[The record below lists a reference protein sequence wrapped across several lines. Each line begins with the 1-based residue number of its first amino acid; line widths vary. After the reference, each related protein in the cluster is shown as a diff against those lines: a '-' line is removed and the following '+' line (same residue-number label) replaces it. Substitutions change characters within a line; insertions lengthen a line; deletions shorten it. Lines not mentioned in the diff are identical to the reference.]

1 MRKVVSAQVYV
12 LLILVQALV
21 VLPQKPINHGG
32 KIESR
37 YDGVAFETVMRLRKM
52 KVDCGAF
59 KDNFKD
65 GCVSIDVA
73 LHCPGA
79 QVSYVGSVTLQL
91 IFETKSWNQAHG
103 PNQRE
108 LSIVA
113 DAQTLKV
120 GRMRLVPKGDTVM
133 EEKMIET
140 LEATLPYVAFK
151 KIVQSQSIELQV
163 GPSTVELREKNLAA
177 LRDLDNRVVK

>member
-1 MRKVVSAQVYV
+1 MRKVIPALVCV

-37 YDGVAFETVMRLRKM
+37 YDGVEYETVMRLRKM
-52 KVDCGAF
+52 KVGCGGF

-73 LHCPGA
+73 LHCPGT
-79 QVSYVGSVTLQL
+79 QVSHVGSVTLQL
-91 IFETKSWNQAHG
+91 IFETKSWDQSHA

-113 DAQTLKV
+113 DAETLKV

-133 EEKMIET
+133 QETMTET
-140 LEATLPYVAFK
+140 LEATLPYDVFK
-151 KIVQSQSIELQV
+151 KIAQSQSIEFQV
-163 GPSTVELREKNLAA
+163 GPSTVELREKNLLA
-177 LRDLDNRVVK
+177 LRDLDSRVVK

>member
-1 MRKVVSAQVYV
+1 MRKVLSALVCFAV
-12 LLILVQALV
+12 ILTQALV

-52 KVDCGAF
+52 KVDCEGF

-79 QVSYVGSVTLQL
+79 QVSYVGRVTLQL
-91 IFETKSWNQAHG
+91 IFETKSWDRSHG

-108 LSIVA
+108 LSIVT
-113 DAQTLKV
+113 DAETLKI
-120 GRMRLVPKGDTVM
+120 GRMRLVPKGDTVL

-140 LEATLPYVAFK
+140 LEATLPYYAFK
-151 KIVQSQSIELQV
+151 KIAQSQSIEFQV

-177 LRDLDNRVVK
+177 LRDLNNRVIK

>member
-1 MRKVVSAQVYV
+1 MRKVVSALVCV

-52 KVDCGAF
+52 KVDCEGF

-79 QVSYVGSVTLQL
+79 QVRYVGRSRCSLFSKPRVGISRTDPTNGSLDRYRC
-91 IFETKSWNQAHG
+91 
-103 PNQRE
+103 P
-108 LSIVA
+108 
-113 DAQTLKV
+113 DAE
-120 GRMRLVPKGDTVM
+120 GRTNASRTEGSDTVM
-133 EEKMIET
+133 QE
-140 LEATLPYVAFK
+140 
-151 KIVQSQSIELQV
+151 
-163 GPSTVELREKNLAA
+163 R
-177 LRDLDNRVVK
+177 